1 MVVRSRLYPVAL
13 VAAAVVI
20 GGTACSSPAPKKPA
34 GQPDVATLRSAGPVT
49 PSPSPS
55 AAQPP
60 RERIDG
66 TAADFEVLV
75 KPYREC
81 MTRHGLGEKGQR
93 LSDSAMPNRKVAD
106 AAEKDCKPLYP
117 LPPWEL
123 DPANPKAK
131 DFARDVVTCL
141 KHKGVRY
148 VEVNPDGPGWSLGGP
163 QNDQKS
169 ISKGMDLSPAC
180 EREFAAKNT

>member
-1 MVVRSRLYPVAL
+1 MAIPSRLRPMVL
-13 VAAAVVI
+13 VAAAVVL
-20 GGTACSSPAPKKPA
+20 GSAACSSPAADPAPA
-34 GQPDVATLRSAGPVT
+34 GKPEVATLRSAGAVT
-49 PSPSPS
+49 PSATAA

-66 TAADFEVLV
+66 TDADFEALI
-75 KPYREC
+75 KPYQQC

-93 LSDSAMPNRKVAD
+93 LSDSAMPNKKVAD
-106 AAEKDCKPLYP
+106 AAEKDCRPLYP

-131 DFARDVVTCL
+131 DFARDVVKCL
-141 KHKGVRY
+141 KGKGIRY

-163 QNDQKS
+163 QNDAKS
-169 ISKGMDLSPAC
+169 ISKGMDLSPVC
-180 EREFAAKNT
+180 EREVAAKK